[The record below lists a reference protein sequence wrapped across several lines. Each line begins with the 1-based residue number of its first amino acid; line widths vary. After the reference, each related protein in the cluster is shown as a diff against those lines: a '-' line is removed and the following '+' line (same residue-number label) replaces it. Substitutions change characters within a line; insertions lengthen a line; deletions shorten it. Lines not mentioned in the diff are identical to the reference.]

1 MAVRTGSD
9 LLRMGIMKETT
20 YGTDP
25 GTKLYSWPHVLTSF
39 PNPTEDYGRTMIRSL
54 GSGRLYGMTY
64 DTKSEYAFTVESLVN
79 DDGAFSLFAA
89 AMGAE
94 AIAPADSLTLGDLH
108 SYTIETGLSNSGDL
122 SYELYRGCKVNTLTL
137 EATENEPLKLTVDWI
152 AQRLTRS
159 TSQVTRSSGSGDG
172 SVGDITDPTAIPKQM
187 GDITITV
194 KRITNGTVGSADS
207 GILMRNF
214 TLEIANNLERI
225 YSLGGTKYL
234 GSLMEQGM
242 DITGSF
248 TLLSQNDTFADRFA
262 ADGANNGVQLEIVI
276 NDIGKAATENVK
288 IVLPNCRLLSR
299 DFAKDVTDA
308 GPIEESY
315 DFHCQSSPTVTMN
328 DSS

>member
-25 GTKLYSWPHVLTSF
+25 GTKLYSWPHIITNF
-39 PNPTEDYGRTMIRSL
+39 PNPTEDFGRTMIRSL

-64 DTKSEYAFTVESLVN
+64 DTKSEYGFTVESLVN
-79 DDGAFSLFAA
+79 DDGAVSLIAA
-89 AMGAE
+89 ALGAQ
-94 AIAPADSLTLGDLH
+94 AIAPTDTLSLGDLE
-108 SYTIETGLSNSGDL
+108 SFVIETGISNGSDL
-122 SYELYRGCKVNTLTL
+122 SYELYKGCKVNTLTL
-137 EATENEPLKLTVDWI
+137 EATENEPLTMTVDWI
-152 AQRLTRS
+152 AQTLTRS

-172 SVGDITDPTAIPKQM
+172 AVGDLTDPTAVPKQM

-194 KRITNGTVGSADS
+194 KPITNGTVGSAMT
-207 GILMRNF
+207 GLIMRSF

-225 YSLGGTKYL
+225 YSLGGTKHL
-234 GSLMEQGM
+234 GSLIEQGM

-248 TLLSQNDTFADRFA
+248 TLISQNDDFAARFA

-276 NDIGKAATENVK
+276 DNIGKAATENVK
-288 IVLPNCRLLSR
+288 LVLPKVRLLSR

-308 GPIEESY
+308 GPIEEAY
-315 DFHCQSSPTVTMN
+315 DFHVQSSPTVTMN